1 MEPLQAATGPR
12 RVVSILTGTKEG
24 EIFLD
29 DFQGWNDGPA
39 DLFKQRRHS
48 SSIATLTLAHFAR
61 IAPTI
66 SFVHDFPGNVKS
78 NIGRDT
84 TGVLRGALAVF
95 NLLGPLLRIPE
106 SESGERHVY
115 FATSSAFPAAVGDEH
130 SVAITKNANVA
141 EGIDGV
147 AGSGVY
153 TADQYNDTAF
163 PQVQELL
170 TKYKDEGMVEKI
182 YTIIDGEFHRISNA
196 TAS

>member
-1 MEPLQAATGPR
+1 MRAATGPR

-29 DFQGWNDGPA
+29 DFQGWNDGPT

-61 IAPTI
+61 LAPTI

-84 TGVLRGALAVF
+84 TGVLRGVLALF
-95 NLLGPLLRIPE
+95 NLLGPLVRIPE
-106 SESGERHVY
+106 RESGERHVY
-115 FATSSAFPAAVGDEH
+115 FATSSAFPAAEGDEH
-130 SVAITKNANVA
+130 AVALIDSAKVA
-141 EGIDGV
+141 EGIDGAV
-147 AGSGVY
+147 GTGVY

-170 TKYKDEGMVEKI
+170 TKYKDEGMIEKI
-182 YTIIDGEFHRISNA
+182 WTTLDGEFNRISKA